1 MWWPLAK
8 VLTGNHVLVLS
19 GFSPSWSLPPCP
31 SNQDK
36 HCTGWDLLASLGLGI
51 TIRMGKIGNP
61 EHVSTAK
68 FNNNENEILV
78 FQNLQK
84 RRRWEMSF
92 LFKGR
97 LLCPRSFYDL
107 SGGRERGHL
116 PPFFTHSIPPAF
128 KHGDSPHGFP
138 SCMGI
143 YHSKEKFEIQKM
155 VLPASPE
162 SQEGSFLF
170 CPSFSHLSC

>member
-1 MWWPLAK
+1 M
-8 VLTGNHVLVLS
+8 LTGNHVLVLS

-36 HCTGWDLLASLGLGI
+36 HCTGWGLLASLGLGI

-84 RRRWEMSF
+84 RRWEMSF

-97 LLCPRSFYDL
+97 LRCPRSFYDL
-107 SGGRERGHL
+107 SGGRECGHL

-128 KHGDSPHGFP
+128 KHGTSPHGFP
-138 SCMGI
+138 SCTGI
-143 YHSKEKFEIQKM
+143 YHSKEKFEIRRW
-155 VLPASPE
+155 
-162 SQEGSFLF
+162 SFLLLQRARKGV
-170 CPSFSHLSC
+170 FSSAPPFLTFPVN